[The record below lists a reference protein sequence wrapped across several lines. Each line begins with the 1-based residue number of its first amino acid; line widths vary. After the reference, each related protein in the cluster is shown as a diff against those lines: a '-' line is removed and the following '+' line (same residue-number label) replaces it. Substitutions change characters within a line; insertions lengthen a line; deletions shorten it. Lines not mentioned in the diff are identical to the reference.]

1 MDLYKIGA
9 VAKMTGISVQALRYY
24 QQRGLITP
32 IQQLESGYRLYS
44 AEVIE
49 RIQFIQRCQSIG
61 FALEEILELLNL
73 QQDPSAKAAEVKQR
87 VDSKVRLVEQKLIEL
102 EQLKS
107 SLKQLS
113 ASCSGEGYISDC
125 PIISS
130 LWSEQRY

>member
-1 MDLYKIGA
+1 MNLYKIGA
-9 VAKMTGISVQALRYY
+9 VAKITGISVQALRYY
-24 QQRGLITP
+24 QQRGLIAP
-32 IQQLESGYRLYS
+32 RQQLESGYRLYC

-49 RIQFIQRCQSIG
+49 RIKFIQRCQGIG

-73 QQDPSAKAAEVKQR
+73 QQDPNAKALEVKRR
-87 VDSKVRLVEQKLIEL
+87 VDSKVQLVEQKLIEL
-102 EQLKS
+102 EQLKT

-125 PIISS
+125 PIIDN